1 MHVTRTDRVVLAF
14 SLWAAAY
21 FAFLALNFY
30 VFRLD
35 WILLG
40 VVQELLTI
48 PLIVAVAAVFVFSV
62 VSLLRNRKSINACN
76 VSSTLILFS
85 LNGVIWGS
93 FVF

>member
-1 MHVTRTDRVVLAF
+1 MHVTRTDRVVLVF

-48 PLIVAVAAVFVFSV
+48 PLIVAVAAAFVFSV
-62 VSLLRNRKSINACN
+62 VSLLRNRTSLNACN
-76 VSSTLILFS
+76 VSSALILFS
-85 LNGVIWGS
+85 LNGCIWGS